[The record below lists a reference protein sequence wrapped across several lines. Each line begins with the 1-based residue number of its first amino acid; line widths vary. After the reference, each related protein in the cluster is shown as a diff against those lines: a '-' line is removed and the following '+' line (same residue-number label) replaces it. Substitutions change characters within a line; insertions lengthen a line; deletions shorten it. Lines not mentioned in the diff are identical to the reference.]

1 MKVEAHIR
9 LIFTVLAL
17 LTCCF
22 TISAQEPEQPDVYE
36 QAEAEADR
44 LQRVLDLEDW
54 QVFYV
59 DSTLKHDFPAMMAE
73 YDKLRNSKVSNTSLY
88 IAVQDKWMDH
98 IDAMDQLRKGISLR
112 GYGNVDPVLE
122 YKKEGFEMFE
132 DLVESIQDDTVTV
145 LLKAELRRVQVK
157 PVAPANLATNRTD
170 GSGPMPRKQAPTGVP
185 GRNDQCPCGSGKKY
199 KNCCG
204 AGK

>member
-98 IDAMDQLRKGISLR
+98 IDATYRKIFTDEQWAAYLKSCAGKAQKAR
-112 GYGNVDPVLE
+112 E
-122 YKKEGFEMFE
+122 KRR
-132 DLVESIQDDTVTV
+132 
-145 LLKAELRRVQVK
+145 LKAQ
-157 PVAPANLATNRTD
+157 
-170 GSGPMPRKQAPTGVP
+170 
-185 GRNDQCPCGSGKKY
+185 GK
-199 KNCCG
+199 
-204 AGK
+204 